1 MEENNASFEE
11 LIRNIAIQPWRDGGQ
26 HDAVDGVGEQ
36 LGERFLLGA
45 VAY

>member
-11 LIRNIAIQPWRDGGQ
+11 LITNLDIQPWGDGGQ

-36 LGERFLLGA
+36 LGERLLLGA